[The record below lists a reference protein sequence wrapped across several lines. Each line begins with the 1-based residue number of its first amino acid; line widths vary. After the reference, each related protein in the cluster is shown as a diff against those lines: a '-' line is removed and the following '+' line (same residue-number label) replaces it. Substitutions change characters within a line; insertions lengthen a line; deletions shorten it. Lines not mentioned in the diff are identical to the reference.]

1 MSAIDSL
8 KLLAGHVGEVGQWGH
23 PFHGLV
29 TAPGATFTGT
39 GTLDHGGPSL
49 KPYEMPGSAD
59 AWAIQFDGVPAVTR
73 TPEQAAADAAA
84 GYQWLQKV
92 VVSGTGQ
99 VWGKDP
105 GTISPQFFWRDAT
118 TGKVWRVR
126 LNNTGKDPMKTHVE
140 IEVREFGRFGAGS
153 LAATTTTFAHSI
165 NILPDLILAY
175 YEGAEAVS
183 FPVIPMM
190 HDIKPDGSG
199 AIFSISGFLAGAA
212 NTNTDPDRGANEPAP
227 FGFLEVTVA
236 SGPGGACVPSVTT
249 LRTCA
254 QTIGTASSTATSTPV
269 ETPVTISGTGA
280 VISAGTLSSEVN
292 ESVTGRILSMF
303 YSGAGVAEVTVGW
316 SSAGTLTATQTV
328 VDGGGGTWTQ
338 TTERIIDYSYSMSG
352 SYGGTPFIAYSGAF
366 SGNPVVVRVSG
377 VDDPDGFPIPL
388 TQSLAS
394 EQNKVFARYFAARG
408 QIFDTTG
415 NVAVRIQPHAYTARV
430 FGYLRRDGGAGDFQ
444 FGTVQF
450 PGGSAAGGASTTY
463 ISQPPVFRSFDPITG
478 TLSARSSVPVCY
490 V

>member
-8 KLLAGHVGEVGQWGH
+8 KLIDGHVGEVGFWGH

-29 TAPGATFTGT
+29 TASGSTFTGT
-39 GTLDHGGPSL
+39 GTLAHGGPAP
-49 KPYEMPGSAD
+49 KPYKMPGSAD

-73 TPEQAAADAAA
+73 TIEQAAADAAA

-126 LNNTGKDPMKTHVE
+126 MNNTGKDPMKTHVE
-140 IEVREFGRFGAGS
+140 IEVREFGRIGAGTI
-153 LAATTTTFAHSI
+153 AATTTTFTHSI
-165 NILPDLILAY
+165 DILPYLSDIY
-175 YEGAEAVS
+175 YEASGS
-183 FPVIPMM
+183 DTFNVIPLL

-199 AIFSISGFLAGAA
+199 AIFSISGFLAGVTNAEINLAA
-212 NTNTDPDRGANEPAP
+212 KEPAP

-236 SGPGGACVPSVTT
+236 SGPGGTCVPSVTT

-254 QTIGTASSTATSTPV
+254 QTIGAATSTASSTPV
-269 ETPVTISGTGA
+269 ETPVTIAGTGV

-303 YSGAGVAEVTVGW
+303 YSGASIAEVTVGW
-316 SSAGTLTATQTV
+316 TRAGTLSATQTA
-328 VDGGGGTWTQ
+328 VDEGGGAWTQ
-338 TTERIIDYSYSMSG
+338 TTEYLIDYTFSMSG
-352 SYGGTPFIAYSGAF
+352 SHGGTPFIAYSGAF
-366 SGNPVVVRVSG
+366 SDNPVVVRVSG
-377 VDDPDGFPIPL
+377 VDDPDGFPQPL
-388 TQSLAS
+388 SQPLLT
-394 EQNKVFARYFAARG
+394 EENKIFARYNAARG
-408 QIFDTTG
+408 QEFDTTG
-415 NVAVRIQPHAYTARV
+415 HVPVRIQPHAYSARV
-430 FGYLRRDGGAGDFQ
+430 FGYLRRDGGSGDFQ

-450 PGGSAAGGASTTY
+450 PGGSAAGGASTAYTVA
-463 ISQPPVFRSFDPITG
+463 PPVYRSFNPITG